1 MIIKADACK
10 QFFLDSLTNGH
21 QLIRKIH
28 KEYKI
33 PIIDDEDEEWS
44 KSKILIPSIHKEF

>member
-1 MIIKADACK
+1 MCFNLGSCK
-10 QFFLDSLTNGH
+10 QFFIDSLTNGH

-33 PIIDDEDEEWS
+33 PVIDDEDEE
-44 KSKILIPSIHKEF
+44 